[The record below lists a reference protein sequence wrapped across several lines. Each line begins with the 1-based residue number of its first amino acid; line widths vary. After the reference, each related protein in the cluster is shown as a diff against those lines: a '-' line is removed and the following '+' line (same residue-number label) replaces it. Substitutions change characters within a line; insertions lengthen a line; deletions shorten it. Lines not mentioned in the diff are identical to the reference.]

1 MLNTK
6 SVLSKSFENPTDQ
19 RAPVHALR
27 QVRHER
33 LQRQLFEVEKN
44 ARLRSG
50 ARGAQARAE
59 LIAFE
64 AQVAQANDL

>member
-1 MLNTK
+1 MK
-6 SVLSKSFENPTDQ
+6 AVLSRSFENPKDHC
-19 RAPVHALR
+19 APVQALR
-27 QVRHER
+27 QVRYER
-33 LQRQLFEVEKN
+33 SKRELFEVEKN

-64 AQVAQANDL
+64 SQVAQAKDL

>member
-1 MLNTK
+1 
-6 SVLSKSFENPTDQ
+6 VQ
-19 RAPVHALR
+19 ALR
-27 QVRHER
+27 QVRYER
-33 LQRQLFEVEKN
+33 MKKQLFEVEKN

-64 AQVAQANDL
+64 AQVAQAKEL

>member
-1 MLNTK
+1 
-6 SVLSKSFENPTDQ
+6 VQAF
-19 RAPVHALR
+19 R
-27 QVRHER
+27 QVRYER
-33 LQRQLFEVEKN
+33 MKKQLFEVEKN

-64 AQVAQANDL
+64 AQVAQAKEL